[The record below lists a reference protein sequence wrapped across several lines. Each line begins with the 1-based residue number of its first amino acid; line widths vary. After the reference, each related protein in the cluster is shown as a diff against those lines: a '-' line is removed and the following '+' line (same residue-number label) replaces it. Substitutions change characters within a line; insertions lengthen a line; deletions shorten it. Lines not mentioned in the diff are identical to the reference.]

1 MFDDFFIRALVAGL
15 GIALVTGP
23 LGCFVVWRRLSY
35 FGDTLAHSALLGVTM
50 AYTLELNIAL
60 SVFIISSLIA
70 LILIQLQKK
79 TNLPGDALLG
89 LLAHSSLAVGLV
101 VIGFLTF
108 IRFDIMGLLFG
119 DILAVT
125 TDDLLIIWTG
135 GAVILLVLKLI
146 WKPLFAST
154 VNYEL
159 AEAEGLNPDRAKAI
173 FTILMAAVIAI
184 SIKMVGLLLITGM
197 LIIPAAMARNISD
210 SPIKMVIYSIIG
222 GLLSVV
228 LGLFSSLEF
237 NTSSGPSIIVAALI
251 LFILSLFKIKQSVQL
266 KNWSTM
272 NKIQNMDKQQILSKN
287 QQIIFDII
295 EKAKEPIK
303 AYSIL
308 FNVQKKGIKAPLQV
322 YRALDKLVEIGKIHK
337 IESRN
342 SFVACKNSNCQ
353 ISKATAFSICES
365 CEEVSEISDNKLSKY
380 LESFQNKAGMKF
392 KKYNLE
398 FFGLCKK
405 CSIK

>member
-1 MFDDFFIRALVAGL
+1 MFDDFFIRALFAGL

-135 GAVILLVLKLI
+135 GVLILLVLKLI

-210 SPIKMVIYSIIG
+210 SPQKMVIFSIIG

-228 LGLFSSLEF
+228 LGLYSSLEF
-237 NTSSGPSIIVAALI
+237 NTSSGPSIIAASLV
-251 LFILSLFKIKQSVQL
+251 LFILSLFKIKQSIKL
-266 KNWSTM
+266 KN
-272 NKIQNMDKQQILSKN
+272 
-287 QQIIFDII
+287 
-295 EKAKEPIK
+295 
-303 AYSIL
+303 
-308 FNVQKKGIKAPLQV
+308 
-322 YRALDKLVEIGKIHK
+322 
-337 IESRN
+337 
-342 SFVACKNSNCQ
+342 
-353 ISKATAFSICES
+353 
-365 CEEVSEISDNKLSKY
+365 
-380 LESFQNKAGMKF
+380 
-392 KKYNLE
+392 
-398 FFGLCKK
+398 
-405 CSIK
+405 